1 MNFLGDDLMKKGE
14 IKNKVGLGG
23 LTALV
28 VGGTIGSGIFA
39 LPATMTEGA
48 NPAGILLG
56 WAIVA
61 LGMLALASVY
71 RNLTL
76 QQPEIDDGI
85 YGWSKKMPLTA
96 MELEMQ
102 LEMQAI

>member
-39 LPATMTEGA
+39 LPA
-48 NPAGILLG
+48 
-56 WAIVA
+56 
-61 LGMLALASVY
+61 S
-71 RNLTL
+71 
-76 QQPEIDDGI
+76 
-85 YGWSKKMPLTA
+85 
-96 MELEMQ
+96 
-102 LEMQAI
+102 

>member
-1 MNFLGDDLMKKGE
+1 MVKQDH
-14 IKNKVGLGG
+14 IKQKVGLGG

-39 LPATMTEGA
+39 LPATVTAGA
-48 NPAGILLG
+48 NPEAILIG

-61 LGMLALASVY
+61 IGMFSLAGVY

-76 QQPEIDDGI
+76 QPPDIGCLAT
-85 YGWSKKMPLTA
+85 WVVLLPTTVT
-96 MELEMQ
+96 ELEMP
-102 LEMQAI
+102 LVMLLI